1 MTSILETIADNVW
14 SVPAP
19 FKVFGLIALNGRMTI
34 VRLQNG
40 DLWLH
45 SPIPISDALRE
56 ELDALGPVRYLVAP
70 SCFHHM
76 FVGPWKEAYPD
87 AQIFAARGLHKK
99 REDLSIDTL
108 FREPKKQHWDEFSQ
122 FTIEGMPAVNEVLFF
137 HKPSST
143 LIVTDFLFYIPEASG
158 FTGFYAWI
166 NGFKQK
172 ITTPFLFTL
181 AIKDKEAF
189 RTSLTTLRS
198 WNVKHISMC
207 HHYIYSQE
215 DANTRVQAALDAL
228 NVAES

>member
-1 MTSILETIADNVW
+1 MLETITDHVW
-14 SVPAP
+14 SVRAP

-56 ELDALGPVRYLVAP
+56 EIDALGPVRYLVAP

-108 FREPKKQHWDEFSQ
+108 FREPD
-122 FTIEGMPAVNEVLFF
+122 G
-137 HKPSST
+137 
-143 LIVTDFLFYIPEASG
+143 
-158 FTGFYAWI
+158 
-166 NGFKQK
+166 
-172 ITTPFLFTL
+172 
-181 AIKDKEAF
+181 
-189 RTSLTTLRS
+189 
-198 WNVKHISMC
+198 
-207 HHYIYSQE
+207 
-215 DANTRVQAALDAL
+215 
-228 NVAES
+228 